1 MDQTVFFQ
9 CQQQEGGEGN
19 ICIRSVKDVMI
30 IQLKIKNYLIKK
42 EKVKQS
48 SLLIIFVA

>member
-1 MDQTVFFQ
+1 MHQ
-9 CQQQEGGEGN
+9 
-19 ICIRSVKDVMI
+19 ICERCYDYSTEN
-30 IQLKIKNYLIKK
+30 KNDYYLIKK